1 MVPSRAKEDKM
12 KSRRIISA
20 IVVFGAA
27 LIVGT
32 ATAQLTPLGLKA
44 YGERL
49 QGEARVYQNLQQG
62 PTALGLKAWG
72 ERLQAEARVY
82 QQRHSYAASK
92 PKPEVTAAVQ
102 MARHFQHEDAL
113 YAAKPVT
120 GQTPTPVEA
129 MAVHFQHEDALYR
142 ASAPTSGRSALA
154 AQVATSNGFDWSD
167 AGIGALV
174 GFALAAGCVGA
185 LLIGRRFRR
194 IRFAAF

>member
-1 MVPSRAKEDKM
+1 M
-12 KSRRIISA
+12 KSRRIIFG

-32 ATAQLTPLGLKA
+32 ATAQLTPVGLKA

-49 QGEARVYQNLQQG
+49 QGEARVYQQLQQG

-72 ERLQAEARVY
+72 ERLQGEARVY

-92 PKPEVTAAVQ
+92 PKPEVTGAVQ
-102 MARHFQHEDAL
+102 MAR
-113 YAAKPVT
+113 
-120 GQTPTPVEA
+120 
-129 MAVHFQHEDALYR
+129 HFQHEDALYR

-185 LLIGRRFRR
+185 LLIGRRFPR